1 MKKLS
6 ILTALL
12 LTATLGCADDPAPAA
27 PAPTNAP
34 PAALAKPG
42 PAGNRPAAPSISVQ
56 EMLVSGPPQLKLHSL
71 AMMTRGNIKDGI
83 DESFLPGLKAC
94 SEDSA
99 LPLRSV
105 SARLLG
111 EHFVQGK
118 ETPNPE
124 AVELLIKLAKDD
136 SADVRFNAVYY
147 GLSQIEN
154 KSEEIISLLIDI
166 ASKDRKQ
173 SLYDHIAASLESDRG
188 RVTKVLDEKMQ
199 DSTNVAYYEI
209 YKDLT
214 GKMPANADKYLEMPT
229 SRPRL
234 FIFAAQGED
243 DAAFKSELEKA
254 LKEAGIKA
262 PNLTVSGT
270 GENYVLMLKTYIARD
285 HLAVE
290 RNFTTHPRFSITQNM
305 WLTPEL
311 EIQIDGMR
319 KK

>member
-6 ILTALL
+6 TLTAGLL
-12 LTATLGCADDPAPAA
+12 IATLGCADEPATS
-27 PAPTNAP
+27 APTNTPPTLTKNATPAIKHPTAP
-34 PAALAKPG
+34 T
-42 PAGNRPAAPSISVQ
+42 ITVQ

-71 AMMTRGNIKDGI
+71 AMMTQGNVKEEI

-94 SEDSA
+94 AEDKI

-111 EHFVQGK
+111 EHFVKGK
-118 ETPNPE
+118 PSPNPQ
-124 AVELLIKLAKDD
+124 AVELLVKLAQDET
-136 SADVRFNAVYY
+136 ADVRFNAVYY
-147 GLSQIEN
+147 GLSQIQN
-154 KSEEIISLLIDI
+154 KSEEVINLLIDI

-173 SLYDHIAASLESDRG
+173 SLYDHIVTSLEPDRE
-188 RVTKVLDEKMQ
+188 RVTQALDRKMA
-199 DSTNVAYYEI
+199 DSANIAYYEI

-214 GKMPANADKYLEMPT
+214 GKKPANAEKYLEMPT

-234 FIFAAQGED
+234 FIFASEEQ
-243 DAAFKSELEKA
+243 DAEAFKSDLSKV
-254 LKEAGIKA
+254 LKEAGIDA

-270 GENYVLMLKTYIARD
+270 GENYVLMLKTYIAKD
-285 HLAVE
+285 HQTVE
-290 RNFTTHPRFSITQNM
+290 QLFQEHPRFKITQDM

-311 EIQIDGMR
+311 EIQIDAMR